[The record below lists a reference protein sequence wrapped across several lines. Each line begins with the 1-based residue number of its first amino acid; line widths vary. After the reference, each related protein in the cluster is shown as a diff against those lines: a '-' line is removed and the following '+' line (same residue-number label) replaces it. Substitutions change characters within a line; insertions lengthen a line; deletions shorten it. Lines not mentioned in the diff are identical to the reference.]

1 MESIPLRSIVNG
13 REVSLNFE
21 EDTGS
26 TSKHIQQS
34 YQLHDAVRN
43 KQLINIPIGLDI
55 TLIDE
60 RNQTC
65 LDIALENGDEAA
77 VKILLD
83 HQDWEK
89 IMRRRES
96 HTDNSPMQMVIKKMP
111 NLVEYVFNKCVDKQD
126 DITTYNYEFLDDM
139 YVLPSE
145 IAIHMVS
152 SKKGTATPYYAT
164 GKLRDEA
171 IIRSSNFDTI
181 IKSHPVIFTSK
192 MELYY

>member
-1 MESIPLRSIVNG
+1 MKNVKNINPFID
-13 REVSLNFE
+13 VSLNFE

-77 VKILLD
+77 VKILLG
-83 HQDWEK
+83 
-89 IMRRRES
+89 
-96 HTDNSPMQMVIKKMP
+96 
-111 NLVEYVFNKCVDKQD
+111 
-126 DITTYNYEFLDDM
+126 TYN
-139 YVLPSE
+139 
-145 IAIHMVS
+145 
-152 SKKGTATPYYAT
+152 
-164 GKLRDEA
+164 
-171 IIRSSNFDTI
+171 NFYCKI
-181 IKSHPVIFTSK
+181 
-192 MELYY
+192 